1 MAESYKFSSLPDFV
15 SHKVSAVE
23 NSFQKTLNSFK
34 ELVVE
39 LERIHIEALS
49 YKTQYLSLKDKCES
63 KCCSSAQSM
72 SKEIENKD
80 STIQQI
86 ASALTSLLET
96 KNLSIV
102 EDIFKLICAD
112 SNGPLISPKKEID
125 ERSIQD
131 DSVSEIEGTPTGR
144 KSPIISSRK
153 MKTNTSNGLS
163 LSKKKCPDTWETP
176 EKKNMK
182 LLFPSPSR
190 TKPGGRMKQSR
201 LNLVKVKSSC
211 VVDLTCSPETLA
223 KAISC
228 SDMEVKPNIK
238 KELMDND
245 ETILP
250 SPTSG
255 LAVSQIFP
263 PKSLARSS
271 PSKFKKPST
280 PLKFKIE
287 EETMMN
293 NSADKMSSPTYTQ
306 CVDINKHNKPSLK
319 LISKMSKQD
328 ENMECDADDS
338 ISLLQQNRKSPC
350 SPKKEPL
357 AENNNLVNTNQDDIE
372 SSMSILRTHLQVNK
386 VSPTGDKPVKRA
398 IAEGPVYKEPTVRKK
413 SEKRALRGWSC
424 DECKNF
430 YGELY
435 KHDPQMLE
443 QKMDECSKHRGK
455 NNPVRPKTPPGFW
468 EPRWD
473 VPTDTEEFNRRNNA
487 I

>member
-1 MAESYKFSSLPDFV
+1 MAEFNEVSSSLPDIV
-15 SHKVSAVE
+15 SQKVSAVE

-34 ELVVE
+34 DLVLE
-39 LERIHIEALS
+39 FERIHIDALS
-49 YKTQYLSLKDKCES
+49 YKSQYLSHKNKCES
-63 KCCSSAQSM
+63 KCCSSAQTM

-80 STIQQI
+80 GIIQQI
-86 ASALTSLLET
+86 ASALTCLLET

-102 EDIFKLICAD
+102 EDIFKLICSD
-112 SNGPLISPKKEID
+112 NSNAPLISPKKEILH
-125 ERSIQD
+125 ERSVQD
-131 DSVSEIEGTPTGR
+131 ESVSEIEGTPTGR

-153 MKTNTSNGLS
+153 MKSNTSNGLS

-190 TKPGGRMKQSR
+190 TKPGSRMKQSR

-223 KAISC
+223 KAMSC
-228 SDMEVKPNIK
+228 SNVEIKPNIK
-238 KELMDND
+238 KELIDND

-255 LAVSQIFP
+255 LPVSQIFP

-271 PSKFKKPST
+271 PSKFKKPLT

-287 EETMMN
+287 EETMLEDN
-293 NSADKMSSPTYTQ
+293 CDDEKSSPTYTQ
-306 CVDINKHNKPSLK
+306 CVDGNKHTRP
-319 LISKMSKQD
+319 
-328 ENMECDADDS
+328 
-338 ISLLQQNRKSPC
+338 

-357 AENNNLVNTNQDDIE
+357 AENNNLVNTSHDDIE
-372 SSMSILRTHLQVNK
+372 SSMSILRSNLQVNK
-386 VSPTGDKPVKRA
+386 VSPTGDRQVKRPHA
-398 IAEGPVYKEPTVRKK
+398 DGPVYKEPTVRKK

-424 DECKNF
+424 DECRNF

-435 KHDPQMLE
+435 KDNPLMLE

-468 EPRWD
+468 DPRWE